1 MKIKNSFYKLIYTF
15 VWIAMIATA
24 SVGVYSFADQGNAA
38 PDKTW
43 GVVSI
48 ENPIADELLR
58 LEPGDRILLKEKVNV
73 NFDNVLFKKTT
84 VHFLG
89 STNSLGIIQSWG
101 KEFKVYHISNYPD
114 SNLPISIENPW
125 SMFSTSHEV
134 WVEPELIAEITYLKK
149 LKEPRIVRRAYIRIQ
164 EHRTYK
170 PMHTRA

>member
-89 STNSLGIIQSWG
+89 STNSLGILQSWG
-101 KEFKVYHISNYPD
+101 KEFKVA
-114 SNLPISIENPW
+114 
-125 SMFSTSHEV
+125 EV
-134 WVEPELIAEITYLKK
+134 S
-149 LKEPRIVRRAYIRIQ
+149 Q
-164 EHRTYK
+164 C
-170 PMHTRA
+170 